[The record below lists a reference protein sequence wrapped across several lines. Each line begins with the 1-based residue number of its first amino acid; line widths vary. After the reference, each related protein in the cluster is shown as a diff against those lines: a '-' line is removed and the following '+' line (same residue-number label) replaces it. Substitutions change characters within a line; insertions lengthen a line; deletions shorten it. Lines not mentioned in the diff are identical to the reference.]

1 MNSLSYIDYSVYQDL
16 YPQAKTSLGY
26 NTNNKYPEFPPLMN
40 DGRAVVASYQPE
52 AVTND
57 NLIKSNNIHSNWQ
70 YRQYLTNNAVS
81 LISKNFLE
89 TSNDMGYNTR
99 FTEAPIVN
107 NRYDTNNTVPH
118 LYGSSFDGT
127 KPKGYVTSDL
137 KTNYLSREELNSR
150 KISSVI
156 TQDQLLRENNYTF

>member
-1 MNSLSYIDYSVYQDL
+1 MDSLLYTDYSVYKDL

-52 AVTND
+52 AVANND
-57 NLIKSNNIHSNWQ
+57 LIARNNINSNWQ
-70 YRQYLTNNAVS
+70 YREFLTKNALS
-81 LISKNFLE
+81 IINQNFEE
-89 TSNDMGYNTR
+89 TSNDMGYYKR
-99 FTEAPIVN
+99 FTESPIIN
-107 NRYDTNNTVPH
+107 NNYDTDNTVPH
-118 LYGSSFDGT
+118 LYGSGFDGI

-150 KISSVI
+150 KMSGVI
-156 TQDQLLRENNYTF
+156 TQEQLLRQQR

>member
-1 MNSLSYIDYSVYQDL
+1 MDSLSYTDYSLYQDL

-52 AVTND
+52 AVAN
-57 NLIKSNNIHSNWQ
+57 NELIKKHNIQSNWQ
-70 YRQYLTNNAVS
+70 YRQYLTKNALS
-81 LISKNFLE
+81 IIKDNFLE
-89 TSNDMGYNTR
+89 SSNDMGYYKR
-99 FTEAPIVN
+99 FTDAPLVN
-107 NRYDTNNTVPH
+107 NRYETNNAVPH
-118 LYGSSFDGT
+118 MYSHGFDGA

-150 KISSVI
+150 KTSGVI
-156 TQDQLLRENNYTF
+156 TQEQLLRQQA